1 MIEDP
6 QMWVDTIIEAFDG
19 MRGLRRCINWISTLF
34 ASTQVMNIKEVFQKV
49 LDHQKAYL
57 TPGHMLHSSKE
68 DIKNY
73 VLERME
79 WVFRIQGV
87 PHEDGMTCCEWLGL
101 DPPANFHV
109 NLQDEIEAIFCCCM
123 KKLLLFLRLFT
134 MPETFSHAIWQMT
147 RMTMTAETT
156 LAHQHR
162 ASTAHMM

>member
-1 MIEDP
+1 MELLLKLIFKALRMLLLRVPGPTGWDDLRGAPPNNTFVQGAIDRQMIEDP

-34 ASTQVMNIKEVFQKV
+34 ASTQMMNIKEVFQKV

-73 VLERME
+73 VLTRME

-109 NLQDEIEAIFCCCM
+109 QDEIEAIFC
-123 KKLLLFLRLFT
+123 LL
-134 MPETFSHAIWQMT
+134 
-147 RMTMTAETT
+147 
-156 LAHQHR
+156 
-162 ASTAHMM
+162 